1 MKYSKLGSQI
11 AGFALAVIG
20 FTACKKNEIIQ
31 PDAIAPVD
39 SIQALRMR
47 QTGGTGTGTGAA
59 NTFYVSTTG
68 NDATGTGT
76 ISLPWKTLAKATTA
90 VTTSGSTIHVNAGT
104 YLETA
109 SLSLAVGVNLEG
121 ADSSTTIIK
130 STVGADYTPLMN
142 VSSAVGTNGNQSIS
156 KLKFDGQL

>member
-1 MKYSKLGSQI
+1 MKYSKLGNQI
-11 AGFALAVIG
+11 AGFALAVIS

-47 QTGGTGTGTGAA
+47 QTGGTGTGAA

-130 STVGADYTPLMN
+130 STVSADYTPLMN
-142 VSSAVGTNGNQSIS
+142 V
-156 KLKFDGQL
+156 